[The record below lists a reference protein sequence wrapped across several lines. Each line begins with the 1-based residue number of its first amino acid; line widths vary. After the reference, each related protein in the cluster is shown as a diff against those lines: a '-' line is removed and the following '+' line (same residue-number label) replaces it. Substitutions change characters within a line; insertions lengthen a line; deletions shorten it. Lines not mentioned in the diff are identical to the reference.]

1 MKSIFMAA
9 GLSLASLVNAYAQ
22 QPNALRGTI
31 LDAQTQQP
39 LPGVSVGV
47 PGTGLGTTTDAA
59 GHFALPNAPATREVT
74 VSFIGYNAQN
84 LRVPADGRALTVR
97 LEAAPV
103 TLQGV
108 VVSASREQEKRT
120 EAPVAIS
127 TVSPQ
132 LMADTKA
139 TAPYQLLNKV
149 AGVYMVDLGSEQ
161 HMMAIR
167 QPITTNAVYLYLED
181 GLPIRPIG
189 IFNHNALYEINQNG
203 VRSIEVV
210 KGPASS
216 LYGSNAIG
224 GAVNFLTRQPTPLPT
239 AGVSVQ
245 GDGFGYRR
253 LDASASGTVGK
264 LGVFVGGYA
273 ARQRGGWQDYTDFSK
288 ESWTA
293 RADYALTAK
302 TRLIGAGTY
311 NYLST
316 QTPGSLDSAHF
327 YSRRYQSNNRFTNRV
342 VTAVRSSLRLEHDW
356 SAAQQTAFT
365 GFYRSNSTG
374 QLPSYYIGDVYD
386 KATGAYQS
394 SNGQVNNQSFRS
406 YGALAQHRADL
417 DFLHARLIVGGYFD
431 YSPSTYFARYL
442 DIQKDQ
448 TNNFYTGFTD
458 TGRYLDNYRIDLYN
472 EAAYAQYEVPA
483 TEALRIVGGLRY
495 DRVQY
500 KFTNDLS
507 GSQTTKKAAQDN
519 VYNLVAP
526 KLGLTYALGPNRGLY
541 ANFSTGFEPPETGS
555 LYSSRQKAELTQANF
570 NNYEAGGWVA
580 LLDRKVYLDLSL
592 YQMDGRNEII
602 SVGLNDNTNNTQ
614 YVNAGATRHR
624 GVEYA
629 LTYAPVSEVNFRL
642 SGTNA
647 RHTFLAYS
655 EFAQGRDKDYS
666 GNRMSNAPDWIANG
680 EVFYKPRFVPGA
692 RLGLEWQHIGSYF
705 TNTANTKAY
714 AGYDLFN
721 LRLGYRLPQTALRGL
736 EVWANVVNL
745 SNQLYA
751 VNATTT
757 QYGTTYSAAA
767 PRTVTLGAGYT
778 FAAKARE

>member
-1 MKSIFMAA
+1 MTT
-9 GLSLASLVNAYAQ
+9 GLALASLSCAVAQ
-22 QPNALRGTI
+22 QAPQRGTV
-31 LDAQTQQP
+31 LDAQSQQP
-39 LPGVSVGV
+39 LPGVTIVV
-47 PGTGLGTTTDAA
+47 PGTSTATTTDAN
-59 GHFALPNAPATREVT
+59 GRFGLALPAGARELT
-74 VSFIGYNAQN
+74 ITFIGYNAQQ
-84 LRVPADGRALTVR
+84 LRVPATGQPLTVR

-103 TLQGV
+103 NLQGV

-120 EAPVAIS
+120 ETPAAIS
-127 TVSPQ
+127 QVSPQ
-132 LMADTKA
+132 LIADTKA

-149 AGVYMVDLGSEQ
+149 AGVYMVDLGAEQ

-189 IFNHNALYEINQNG
+189 IFNHNALYEINQAG

-224 GAVNFLTRQPTPLPT
+224 GAVNFLTQKPTPLPT
-239 AGVSVQ
+239 AGASVQ

-264 LGVFVGGYA
+264 LGVFVGGYL
-273 ARQRGGWQDYTDFSK
+273 ARQRGGWQDYTDFDKRSG
-288 ESWTA
+288 TA
-293 RADYALTAK
+293 RLDYAFTAQ
-302 TRLIGAGTY
+302 TRLIASGTY
-311 NYLST
+311 NYLNT

-327 YSRRYQSNNRFTNRV
+327 YSRRYQSNNRFTNRE
-342 VTAVRSSLRLEHDW
+342 VTAVRGSLRLEHDW
-356 SAAQQTAFT
+356 SPSQQTALTAFT
-365 GFYRSNSTG
+365 RYNSTG

-386 KATGAYQS
+386 PTTRKYAYS
-394 SNGQVNNQSFRS
+394 AGQVNNQSFHS

-417 DFLHARLIVGGYFD
+417 GFLNSRLIVGGYFD

-442 DIQKDQ
+442 DIQKDVA
-448 TNNFYTGFTD
+448 NNYYTGYTD
-458 TGRYLDNYRIDLYN
+458 TGRFLDNYNINLYN
-472 EAAYAQYEVPA
+472 AAAYAQYEVQA
-483 TEALRIVGGLRY
+483 TKALRLVGGLRY

-500 KFTNDLS
+500 QFANNLS
-507 GSQTTKKAAQDN
+507 GSQTTKKAAQNN

-526 KLGLTYALGPNRGLY
+526 KLGLTYALGENRGLY
-541 ANFSTGFEPPETGS
+541 ANFSTGFEPPETSS
-555 LYSSRQKAELTQANF
+555 LYSSRQRAELTQANF
-570 NNYEAGGWVA
+570 NNYEAGGWLA
-580 LLDRKVYLDLSL
+580 LLDRKVYIDLSL

-624 GVEYA
+624 GIEYS
-629 LTYAPVSEVNFRL
+629 LTYAPVSEVNFRF

-647 RHTFLAYS
+647 RHTFLTYT
-655 EFAQGRDKDYS
+655 EFVQKQDRDYS

-705 TNTANTKAY
+705 TNTANTKTY

-721 LRLGYRLPQTALRGL
+721 LRLGYRLPQPSLRGL
-736 EVWANVVNL
+736 EVWVNVVNI
-745 SNQLYA
+745 SNKLYA

-767 PRTVTLGAGYT
+767 PRTVTLGLGYT
-778 FAAKARE
+778 FAAKAKE